1 MAPAGVPCSG
11 SNKKSEKG
19 LQHVERFAPRNV
31 SPIGH
36 AYVVTAWIEAL
47 TWTGLLVGI
56 FLKYVTDTT
65 ERGVELLGP
74 IHGLAFIAYAVVT
87 ILAAIQLKW
96 RWQLTLI
103 ALLAAIPPLATIAAE
118 YWLTKNDYLGE
129 PVAAKP
135 A

>member
-1 MAPAGVPCSG
+1 M
-11 SNKKSEKG
+11 
-19 LQHVERFAPRNV
+19 
-31 SPIGH
+31 
-36 AYVVTAWIEAL
+36 TAWLEAI
-47 TWTGLLVGI
+47 TWTGLLIGM

-65 ERGVELLGP
+65 ERGVELMGP

-96 RWQLTLI
+96 RWQVAVL
-103 ALLAAIPPLATIAAE
+103 ALLAAVPPLATIAAE
-118 YWLTKNDYLGE
+118 YWLSKRGYLGE